1 MYSTGSPRA
10 PSPAIRALSTSN
22 ISYTLFPPNPIFV
35 FPDLS
40 PYFVATSLSPVPSL
54 TTLNFTILGSSPSM
68 LRTFSCVFAF
78 ESNFITK

>member
-1 MYSTGSPRA
+1 MLLLRNPGS
-10 PSPAIRALSTSN
+10 IHLQN
-22 ISYTLFPPNPIFV
+22 IVHPLFPNPIFV
-35 FPDLS
+35 FPDLN

-54 TTLNFTILGSSPSM
+54 TTLNFTILGSSPNM